1 MGDDGETDRS
11 RLALTRRYNPFRA
24 LSDTMNLFNKIFAI
38 ITLIIGFITGLMAI
52 LFPQTALAA
61 VNGLAAGFHTSFFPG
76 TDGLARFVARAP
88 IALTFA
94 AVIGGLL
101 FLELR
106 SPRSSTIEV
115 SKATGGKVRVTTAS
129 VEKKILAGVIA
140 MPDVLSATVRVVTR
154 GPSLTAHVEAMTPDT
169 VDVLAKGDEIAA
181 GVRAIAQDQLG
192 LKMQDK
198 PHVVIKPIKVKAPG
212 SAGRALFGRRPRN
225 SADDAVG
232 SSEK

>member
-1 MGDDGETDRS
+1 VGDDGETDRDH
-11 RLALTRRYNPFRA
+11 LAVARQYNPTRG
-24 LSDTMNLFNKIFAI
+24 LRDTMNIFNTIFAI
-38 ITLIIGFITGLMAI
+38 VTLIIGFITGLIAI

-76 TDGLARFVARAP
+76 TEGLARFAARAP
-88 IALTFA
+88 LAITFA
-94 AVIGGLL
+94 LVVGGLL

-129 VEKKILAGVIA
+129 VEQKILAGVNA
-140 MPDVLSATVRVVTR
+140 MPDVLSAKVRVATR
-154 GPSLTAHVEAMTPDT
+154 GPSLTAHIEAVTPDT

-198 PHVVIKPIKVKAPG
+198 PHVVIKPRQGKTPG
-212 SAGRALFGRRPRN
+212 PARRALLGGKKSAG
-225 SADDAVG
+225 ADEAAG
-232 SSEK
+232 SGGK